1 MSMIFDIAC
10 EQALLGAVLANSDIA
25 GDAFRSVPKDAWW
38 VPRHELLAAV
48 LNDMLVREQAIDPT
62 TVLGQISAN
71 GMLSKID
78 GSVIMNLFEGSRFV
92 PEHAGDYAQRL
103 IELHAQRGLAKT
115 VEQVGQRLNED
126 WERGDGIDIMA
137 AVGTLRQACDEATSA
152 AGSATTYQPTSLAD
166 LLEVE
171 DRYNWLVPGLLERG
185 ERIVLTGAEGSGKS
199 VLVSQFAAT
208 LCGGLHPFTSSVL
221 GDGSQSIRVLVVD
234 AENSEI
240 QTRRRYRRM
249 VRDVDRARQIYGLKP
264 ADWRNSFFVECRPE
278 GLDLLKGRDVT
289 WLEHAVSATA
299 PDLLVL
305 GPLYRLHA
313 GNMNDEQQS
322 RELVQVIDSVRV
334 RHNTALITEAHP
346 GHSTDVNGD
355 RRMRPSGSS
364 LWMRWPEFGFGLRR
378 SKDVDDLTPE
388 QKRTN
393 RERPVKVDV
402 VAWRG
407 SREAR
412 SWPTTL
418 QHGQTLPWTPADPEY
433 FDLADRVDVF

>member
-1 MSMIFDIAC
+1 MSTIHDVAC
-10 EQALLGAVLANSDIA
+10 EQALLGAVLANPAVA

-48 LNDMLVREQAIDPT
+48 IGDMLVRGQEVDPT
-62 TVLGQISAN
+62 TVLGQVSAN
-71 GMLSKID
+71 GLLSKVD
-78 GSVIMNLFEGSRFV
+78 GTHILGMFEGGHYV
-92 PEHAGDYAQRL
+92 PEHAASYAARI
-103 IELHAQRGLAKT
+103 IELHGQRELVKA
-115 VEQVGQRLNED
+115 VQWVGQRLDED
-126 WERGDGIDIMA
+126 WERGDGVNVTA
-137 AVGTLRQACDEATSA
+137 AVAELRQACDDATA
-152 AGSATTYQPTSLAD
+152 AATAHAAYNPTSLAS

-208 LCGGLHPFTSSVL
+208 LCGGLHPFAGSVL
-221 GDGSQSIRVLVVD
+221 GDGDRSIRVLVVD
-234 AENSEI
+234 AENSEA
-240 QTRRRYRRM
+240 QTRRRYRRL
-249 VRDVDRARQIYGLKP
+249 VRDVDVIRARYGLPP

-278 GLDLLKGRDVT
+278 GLNLASGRDVT

-322 RELVQVIDSVRV
+322 RELVHAIDSVRV

-346 GHSTDVNGD
+346 GHSTDANGD
-355 RRMRPSGSS
+355 RRMRPAGSS
-364 LWMRWPEFGFGLRR
+364 LWMRWPEFGFGIRR
-378 SKDVDDLTPE
+378 SANDDGLSPQ
-388 QKRTN
+388 QKRVN

-412 SWPTTL
+412 AWPMVL

-433 FDLADRVDVF
+433 FDLMDRIDEF